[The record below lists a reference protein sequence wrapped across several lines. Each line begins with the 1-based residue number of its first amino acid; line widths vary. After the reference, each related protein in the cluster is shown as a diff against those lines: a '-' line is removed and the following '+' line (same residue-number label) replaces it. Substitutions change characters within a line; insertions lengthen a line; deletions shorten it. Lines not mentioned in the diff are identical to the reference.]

1 MTRLEFLKIITA
13 SQRGDRQA
21 FQALYEEYFGKLSK
35 TAFRVVRNADAAYD
49 IATDVILKLLDFKS
63 DASNIKNHI
72 AYMTTMVKNQA
83 KDYLAKRSYEI
94 NVAEIWK
101 SNDMELP
108 GMLWLDDIFKLLTED
123 EQEIFLWHYIW
134 DLPLWKVAVQ
144 MNITYGAARARKLKI
159 IQKLKDLYGER

>member
-1 MTRLEFLKIITA
+1 MFLDLHDGMDKGGDGFFVVE
-13 SQRGDRQA
+13 QR
-21 FQALYEEYFGKLSK
+21 
-35 TAFRVVRNADAAYD
+35 
-49 IATDVILKLLDFKS
+49 
-63 DASNIKNHI
+63 
-72 AYMTTMVKNQA
+72 YMITMVKNQA

-123 EQEIFLWHYIW
+123 EEEIFLWHYIW

-144 MNITYGAARARKLKI
+144 MNITYGAARARNRELRRGRAQKI
-159 IQKLKDLYGER
+159 FSCNIWAIHIYIITNFEPKT